1 MNCFITGTDTEIG
14 KTTVTA
20 ALLFGL
26 QQRGCPAVGMKPVA
40 AGAVMKN
47 GVATNADV
55 DQLRRLAPSYI
66 PSKLINPYL
75 FEAPTAPQIA
85 AEREARTIEWPVI
98 AAAFAD
104 LTRLSSCVV
113 VEGIGGWDVPL
124 STVLSSRD
132 IPRRLALPVILVSGI
147 RLGAI
152 NHTLL
157 TARAIEND
165 GCQLLGWVANVVD
178 PHYPFLIETI
188 ATLRAT
194 LPAPC
199 LAEIPWLTAPTPEA
213 VANWLVEAIHV
224 IDDRPPAP

>member
-14 KTTVTA
+14 KTTVTT
-20 ALLFGL
+20 ALLVGL
-26 QQRGCPAVGMKPVA
+26 HQRGYPAVGMKPVA
-40 AGAVMKN
+40 AGAVMEN
-47 GVATNADV
+47 GVAINPDV

-66 PSKLINPYL
+66 SSKVINPYF
-75 FEAPTAPQIA
+75 FEAPTAPWIA
-85 AEREARTIEWPVI
+85 AEREARTIEWSVI
-98 AAAFAD
+98 ATAFAD
-104 LTRLSSCVV
+104 LTRLSPCVI

-124 STVLSSRD
+124 SAVLSARD
-132 IPRRLALPVILVSGI
+132 IPRRLSLPVILVSGI

-178 PHYPFLIETI
+178 PHYPFLTETI
-188 ATLRAT
+188 ITLRAA

-199 LAEIPWLTAPTPEA
+199 LAEIPWLAAPTPEA
-213 VANWLVEAIHV
+213 VASWLTTALNV
-224 IDDRPPAP
+224 IDDRTPAP